1 MAVSGQRVSVNVSQ
15 CLQMSVNGQR
25 VSVSVSQCQKVSVNV
40 SKWSKSVSK
49 NQCSSGWSVS
59 VSFFNLNTSNTNS
72 GN

>member
-1 MAVSGQRVSVNVSQ
+1 
-15 CLQMSVNGQR
+15 MSVNGQR

-49 NQCSSGWSVS
+49 NQCFSGWSVS